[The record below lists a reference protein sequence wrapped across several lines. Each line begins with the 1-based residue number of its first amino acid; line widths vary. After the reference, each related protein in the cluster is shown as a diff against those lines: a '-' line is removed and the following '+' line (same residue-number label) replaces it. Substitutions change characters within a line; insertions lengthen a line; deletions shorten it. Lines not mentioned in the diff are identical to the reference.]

1 MKASPPLKFEERM
14 RTRQRSVSKGLKKI
28 KQYASYLS
36 TRKVCCGQK
45 KNLLTLKSC
54 NLFYIH
60 LEIDR
65 FQNLL
70 EEYKDDLLH
79 WQYVFKKEKFLI
91 QLPVDF
97 DLLTYK

>member
-28 KQYASYLS
+28 KQYASSFDKESLL
-36 TRKVCCGQK
+36 RAKEK
-45 KNLLTLKSC
+45 LLTLKSC